1 MASYSICTQT
11 FDIGDEPK
19 AKALKPLEEAA
30 EVFGAWQNRC
40 DEDVV
45 DELADCIQACANM
58 MAWMGLTQQD
68 VDNAMLR
75 CLKRN
80 RDRGRID
87 APWLAQSCQ
96 KTPTGAPFRW
106 IPERYT
112 RRTALRSTSTTTSST
127 RAARIGL
134 RRLTKVNAILPNYF

>member
-1 MASYSICTQT
+1 MAAHSICTHT

-30 EVFGAWQNRC
+30 EIFGAWQNRC

-68 VDNAMLR
+68 VDDAMLR
-75 CLKRN
+75 RLKRN
-80 RDRGRID
+80 RDRGRLE
-87 APWLAQSCQ
+87 APWLA
-96 KTPTGAPFRW
+96 
-106 IPERYT
+106 
-112 RRTALRSTSTTTSST
+112 
-127 RAARIGL
+127 
-134 RRLTKVNAILPNYF
+134 

>member
-1 MASYSICTQT
+1 MAAYSICTHT

-40 DEDVV
+40 DEDV
-45 DELADCIQACANM
+45 DD
-58 MAWMGLTQQD
+58 
-68 VDNAMLR
+68 AMLR

-87 APWLAQSCQ
+87 APWLA
-96 KTPTGAPFRW
+96 
-106 IPERYT
+106 
-112 RRTALRSTSTTTSST
+112 
-127 RAARIGL
+127 
-134 RRLTKVNAILPNYF
+134 

>member
-1 MASYSICTQT
+1 MAAYSICTHT

-40 DEDVV
+40 DEDVA
-45 DELADCIQACANM
+45 DELADYIQACANM

-68 VDNAMLR
+68 VDDAMLR

-87 APWLAQSCQ
+87 APWLA
-96 KTPTGAPFRW
+96 
-106 IPERYT
+106 
-112 RRTALRSTSTTTSST
+112 
-127 RAARIGL
+127 
-134 RRLTKVNAILPNYF
+134 

>member
-1 MASYSICTQT
+1 MANYSICTQT

-58 MAWMGLTQQD
+58 LAWMGLTQQD
-68 VDNAMLR
+68 MIERAHTV
-75 CLKRN
+75 
-80 RDRGRID
+80 GRM
-87 APWLAQSCQ
+87 
-96 KTPTGAPFRW
+96 
-106 IPERYT
+106 E
-112 RRTALRSTSTTTSST
+112 SSKAVARET
-127 RAARIGL
+127 ARIIAEGIAKEL
-134 RRLTKVNAILPNYF
+134 ETDVR

>member
-1 MASYSICTQT
+1 MTDGYLLNLRT
-11 FDIGDEPK
+11 FREVRDDK
-19 AKALKPLEEAA
+19 AQALKPLEEAA

-87 APWLAQSCQ
+87 APWLA
-96 KTPTGAPFRW
+96 
-106 IPERYT
+106 
-112 RRTALRSTSTTTSST
+112 
-127 RAARIGL
+127 
-134 RRLTKVNAILPNYF
+134 